1 MHIGIFLPNWIGD
14 VVMAT
19 PTLRAL
25 RTHFGPTARLT
36 GIGRP
41 LMSEVLAATPWL
53 DEMVPFDP
61 RGSKLELRTQA
72 VVQRLRQQRFDTA
85 VLLTNSFRTALMAW
99 RSGARQRV
107 GYARGGRSL
116 WLSDRLYQAKTDGR
130 FVPSPVLDDYLR
142 LAYHLGC
149 PTESPR
155 LELATL
161 DEDERAAD
169 ETWRRLG
176 IEDDDSVVVVNT
188 GGAFGA
194 AKQWP
199 VEYFAALTQRMA
211 MQLNLRMVIVCGP
224 AEREAAQRIVD
235 LARHDHVRSI
245 AEEPLSIGLTKA
257 CVRRSDLMITT
268 DSGPRHFAAAFG
280 VPVVTLFGPTH
291 IRWSE
296 THYANAAHL
305 QVDVPCGPCQ
315 QRVCPLVHHRCMRD
329 LSVQDVYDAVVEMLS
344 RRRSS
349 CAA

>member
-25 RTHFGPTARLT
+25 RAHFGTATRLT
-36 GIGRP
+36 GIARP
-41 LMSEVLAATPWL
+41 LMSDVLAGTPWL
-53 DEMVPFDP
+53 DEIIHFDP
-61 RGSKLELRTQA
+61 RASNPQLRMKP
-72 VVQRLRQQRFDTA
+72 VVQRLRQEKFDTA

-99 RSGARQRV
+99 RSGATRRV
-107 GYARGGRSL
+107 GYARSGRSL
-116 WLSDRLYQAKTDGR
+116 WLTDRLYQEKKEGR
-130 FVPSPVLDDYLR
+130 FVPSSVMDDYLR
-142 LAYHLGC
+142 LVNHLGC
-149 PTESPR
+149 PTESPQI
-155 LELATL
+155 ELATL
-161 DEDERAAD
+161 PEDEQAAD
-169 ETWRRLG
+169 QAWHRLG
-176 IEDDDSVVVVNT
+176 IARGESVVVVNT

-211 MQLNLRMVIVCGP
+211 AQLDVRVVLVCGP
-224 AEREAAQRIVD
+224 AEREATRRIAD
-235 LARHDHVRSI
+235 LARHDHVQSL
-245 AEEPLSIGLTKA
+245 AEESLSVGLTKA

-268 DSGPRHFAAAFG
+268 DSGPRHFAAAFN

-291 IRWSE
+291 IQWSE
-296 THYANAAHL
+296 THYVDAAHL

-329 LSVQDVYDAVVEMLS
+329 LSVQDVYDTAVAMLM